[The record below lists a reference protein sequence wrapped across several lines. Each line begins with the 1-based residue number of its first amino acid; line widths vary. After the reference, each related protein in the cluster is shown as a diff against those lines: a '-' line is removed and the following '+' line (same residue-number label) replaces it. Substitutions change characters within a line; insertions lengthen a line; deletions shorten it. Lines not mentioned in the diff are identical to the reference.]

1 MNNDLE
7 LELFDDAADDG
18 AAFAG
23 RPWKVLVVDD
33 NPDVHAATDYA
44 LKDVS
49 IFGRPLKTISAHSV
63 DEAIVRAEEHE
74 DIAVS
79 MIDVVMETDD
89 AGMKLVKALR
99 NKGFS
104 DMRLVLRTGYPG
116 YAPELAVVTDYEID
130 GYHTKDELTRTRLIS
145 LLTTS
150 IRAYDSIR
158 AMSRS
163 REGLE
168 LIVRSARQLFRRGN
182 LEMFAEGVLTQIAA
196 LLRVDADGLVAA
208 AGPRGD
214 VLRVVAGIGRYSAT
228 GPLAF
233 AEAAPNIADLFEEG
247 EPNLEPVFS
256 GGYMGLWFD
265 AGEDGRL
272 FAALRTDRAVDQPE
286 LDLLRLFASN
296 IAVGFQNLALIEAL
310 DRLAFRDA
318 FLDLPNLNAFEHA
331 LGAALDVSRAG
342 HIVKVHVCD
351 YQTMVASFGSPVANK
366 VMQEA
371 YTRLHQLCQGKCTI
385 ALIAE
390 GAFGIVDPEGVLS
403 THGLSR
409 VLDKAYLVD
418 GIELA
423 PRPTSVMI
431 PMDDLPEDRSRAVS
445 VATAALIHIRSV
457 EDGAHVRYGKAE
469 RRAWERQGRLEEALK
484 ASVETGRG
492 FFVVLQPKVMLDTGL
507 VYGAEAL
514 LRWRVADEAIS
525 PDEFIPI
532 AERTGM
538 TRALTGFVLRQVADW
553 SLARQPARGEP
564 LRVAVNL
571 SMADLNVPGFA
582 AWLCRRV
589 DALGLGPQTLEF
601 EVTEAIAMHGRVAIR
616 QVELLSR
623 RGFCISLDDF
633 GTGYS
638 SFGHLN
644 TLPISMVKIDRS
656 FVRDLSGEM
665 AARSLCSVIVAMS
678 EKLGVECLA
687 EGVETE
693 AQRLA
698 LLEMGCRK
706 AQGFLFGRPTA
717 MNEFAERFGLSG

>member
-1 MNNDLE
+1 MNDDLE
-7 LELFDDAADDG
+7 LELFDDTIESG
-18 AAFAG
+18 AAVG
-23 RPWKVLVVDD
+23 CRPWKVMVVDD

-44 LKDVS
+44 LQDVS
-49 IFGRPLKTISAHSV
+49 IFGRPLETVSAHSV
-63 DEAIVRAEEHE
+63 EEAMMRVREHE

-99 NKGFS
+99 DMGFS
-104 DMRLVLRTGYPG
+104 DMRVVLRTGYPG
-116 YAPELAVVTDYEID
+116 YAPELSVVTNYEID

-150 IRAYDSIR
+150 IRAFDSIR

-168 LIVRSARQLFRRGN
+168 LIVKSARQLFRRN
-182 LEMFAEGVLTQIAA
+182 DLEMFAEGVLIQIAA
-196 LLRVDADGLVAA
+196 LLRVEANGLVSAREKSS
-208 AGPRGD
+208 GEM
-214 VLRVVAGIGRYSAT
+214 RVVAGTGRFSSL
-228 GPLAF
+228 GQLPLT
-233 AEAAPNIADLFEEG
+233 EAGREMTDLFERAQASE
-247 EPNLEPVFS
+247 EPVFARD
-256 GGYMGLWFD
+256 YLGLRID
-265 AGEDGRL
+265 NGDDGVL
-272 FAALRTDRAVDQPE
+272 FAAMETDRPVGHPE
-286 LDLLRLFASN
+286 LDLLRLFSSN
-296 IAVGFQNLALIEAL
+296 IAVGFRNLTLIEAL

-331 LGAALDVSRAG
+331 LEAALDLSRDG

-351 YQTMVASFGSPVANK
+351 YQSMVASFGSAVANK

-371 YTRLHQLCQGKCTI
+371 YARLDQICQGKCTI
-385 ALIAE
+385 ALISE
-390 GAFGIVDPEGVLS
+390 GAFGIVDPGSVLS

-409 VLDKAYLVD
+409 VLDEAYLVD

-484 ASVETGRG
+484 VSVETGKG
-492 FFVVLQPKVMLDTGL
+492 FSVALQPKVFLDTGR

-514 LRWRVADEAIS
+514 LRWQLGDEAIS
-525 PDEFIPI
+525 PAEFIPI

-553 SLARQPARGEP
+553 SRTHMREDAEP

-582 AWLCRRV
+582 AWLCRRT
-589 DALGLGPQTLEF
+589 DALGLDPRRLEF

-616 QVELLSR
+616 QVALLSR
-623 RGFCISLDDF
+623 LGFHVSLDDF

-644 TLPISMVKIDRS
+644 TLPINVVKIDRS
-656 FVRDLSGEM
+656 FVSHLSEET
-665 AARSLCSVIVAMS
+665 AARSLCSVMVTMA
-678 EKLGVECLA
+678 EKLGLECLA

-693 AQRLA
+693 AQRRV
-698 LLEMGCRK
+698 LLEMGCGK
-706 AQGFLFGRPTA
+706 GQGFLFGRPVP
-717 MNEFAERFGLSG
+717 MDEFTERFKTTI